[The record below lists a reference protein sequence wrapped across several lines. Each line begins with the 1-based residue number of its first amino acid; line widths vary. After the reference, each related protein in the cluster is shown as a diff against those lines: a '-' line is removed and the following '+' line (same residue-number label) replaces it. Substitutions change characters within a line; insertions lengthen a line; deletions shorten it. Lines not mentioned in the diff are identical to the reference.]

1 MGSAMSVYRH
11 LEVRNV
17 GNALAVRFHDRE
29 IRDDAVIEEIGKELF
44 GLIES
49 EKGANVVLNFQNVSF
64 LSSAA
69 LVKLIAA
76 YKLIKSRGGGLKLCS
91 IRPEFKEVFSITHLD
106 RLFEI
111 LPDEAAALE
120 AFEAAV

>member
-1 MGSAMSVYRH
+1 MSVFRH
-11 LEVRNV
+11 LEVHSV
-17 GNALAVRFHDRE
+17 GTVLAVRFHDRE
-29 IRDDAVIEEIGKELF
+29 IRDDAVIEEIAKELF
-44 GLIES
+44 GLIEGS
-49 EKGANVVLNFQNVSF
+49 EKGANFILNFQNVSF

-120 AFEAAV
+120 ALEAAV

>member
-1 MGSAMSVYRH
+1 MSVYRH
-11 LEVRNV
+11 LELRNV
-17 GNALAVRFHDRE
+17 GSAIVVRFHDRE
-29 IRDDAVIEEIGKELF
+29 IRDDAVIEEIGRELF
-44 GLIES
+44 SLIDAETG
-49 EKGANVVLNFQNVSF
+49 KNVVLNFQNVSF

-76 YKLIKSRGGGLKLCS
+76 YKKVKARGGSLKLS
-91 IRPEFKEVFSITHLD
+91 NIRPEFREVFSITHLD

-120 AFEAAV
+120 ALGAAV

>member
-1 MGSAMSVYRH
+1 MSVYRH
-11 LEVRNV
+11 LEVRHV
-17 GNALAVRFHDRE
+17 GTVRVVRFHDRE
-29 IRDDAVIEEIGKELF
+29 IRDDAVIEEIAKELF

-49 EKGANVVLNFQNVSF
+49 TERGANVVLNFQNVSF

-76 YKLIKSRGGGLKLCS
+76 YKMIKSRGGGLKLCS

-111 LPDEAAALE
+111 LPDEPAALE

>member
-1 MGSAMSVYRH
+1 MSVYRH

-17 GNALAVRFHDRE
+17 GNVLAVRFHDRE
-29 IRDDAVIEEIGKELF
+29 IRDDAIIEEIGKELF
-44 GLIES
+44 GLVEG

-76 YKLIKSRGGGLKLCS
+76 YKLIKSRGGGLKLCN

-111 LPDEAAALE
+111 LPDEPAALE